1 MDHEVGTNALE
12 RLLHDGS
19 AEPTDLP
26 LSLLEDITK
35 CFADDHQ
42 IGSGGFAVVYKGM
55 VRNGIVAV
63 KRLSRTFD
71 MHEIKFHKEVE
82 CLMKA
87 KHKNIVR
94 FLGYCSD
101 TQGKVLDYEGKMVMA
116 DVRNWLLCFEY
127 VPNGSLDKYISDSSH
142 GLDWRDRYQIIKGIC
157 EGLCH
162 LHEKRILHLDLKPA
176 NILVDNHMVPK
187 ITDFG
192 LSRCLDVKQTRAF
205 TSNLCGSQG
214 YLAPE
219 FYSGQVAFASDIYSL
234 GVIILEI
241 LTGQK
246 GYSDDENVI
255 ENWAKQLETSDH
267 GDTLLEQVRVCT
279 KMGIECMDLDPKRR
293 PVLRDIVDRLDKTE
307 SGGYSEETAMTLPA
321 HSGGGWRV
329 WNTEWWDRLSD
340 QACPEAE
347 FRKAFRMS
355 RATFDAL
362 CDELSLSSA
371 VGKEETMLYAAIPL
385 HQRVAVCLWH
395 LATGE
400 PLCEVSSHFGIRIS
414 TCHNIVLEVCAAI
427 ATVLLPKAVR
437 WPLDLSVI
445 ASRFEALSGIPRIV
459 GAVCTHHIPI
469 HPPKENASE
478 YYNHR
483 LTEHNNKAS
492 YSIAVQA
499 VVDGNGMFTDISIG
513 LPGSLSDADV
523 LERSVLHAHCVA
535 GLLAHN
541 QYRLVGSARYPLKD
555 WMLVPYSNHDLTW
568 TQHAF
573 NDRISVARTA
583 SRGAFQRL
591 KAQWGC
597 LGRCNEHRVP
607 HLLNMIGAC
616 CALHNFCERSG
627 EKLDTDVQFFSE
639 DDVVAVAEKE
649 RDRIAHDLL
658 WSAHVV
664 YGRLFF

>member
-1 MDHEVGTNALE
+1 MDRQVGANALE
-12 RLLHDGS
+12 RMLIDES

-35 CFADDHQ
+35 CFADDQQ

-101 TQGKVLDYEGKMVMA
+101 TQGKILDYEGKLVMA
-116 DVRNWLLCFEY
+116 DIRNWLLCFEY
-127 VPNGSLDKYISDSSH
+127 VPNGSLDKYITDSSR

-192 LSRCLDVKQTRAF
+192 LSRCLDIEQTRAF

-219 FYSGQVAFASDIYSL
+219 FYSGQIAFTSDIYSL

-255 ENWAKQLETSDH
+255 ESWTKQLETSDH
-267 GDTLLEQVRVCT
+267 KDTLLEQVRVCT
-279 KMGIECMDLDPKRR
+279 KIGIECMDLDPKKR
-293 PVLRDIVDRLDKTE
+293 PPARHIVDRLDKTE
-307 SGGYSEETAMTLPA
+307 RSGYSEETGKSSTSSHNLMTW
-321 HSGGGWRV
+321 S
-329 WNTEWWDRLSD
+329 TKWWGRLSGP
-340 QACPEAE
+340 ACSDAE
-347 FRKAFRMS
+347 FRRAFRMS
-355 RATFDAL
+355 RRTFDAL
-362 CDELSLSSA
+362 CDELSVVVARGDNVLH
-371 VGKEETMLYAAIPL
+371 AAIPVQ
-385 HQRVAVCLWH
+385 QRVAVCLWH

-400 PLCEVSSHFGIRIS
+400 PFREVSSRFGIRIS
-414 TCHNIVLEVCAAI
+414 TCRGIVLQVCAALST
-427 ATVLLPKAVR
+427 AVLPEAVR
-437 WPLDLSVI
+437 WPLEFPVV
-445 ASRFEALSGIPRIV
+445 ASRFQALSGIPGVV
-459 GAVCTHHIPI
+459 GAVCTDHIPI
-469 HPPKENASE
+469 RPPKEHASE
-478 YYNHR
+478 YHR
-483 LTEHNNKAS
+483 PSEGNNKAS
-492 YSIAVQA
+492 YSVVVQA
-499 VVDGNGMFTDISIG
+499 VVDANGLFMDISIG
-513 LPGSLSDADV
+513 LPGSLSDAAV
-523 LERSVLHAHCVA
+523 LERSVLHANCVA
-535 GLLAHN
+535 GLLGN
-541 QYRLVGSARYPLKD
+541 GQYRLLGGASYPLKD
-555 WMLVPYSNHDLTW
+555 WMLVPYSHKNMTW
-568 TQHAF
+568 AQHAF
-573 NDRISVARTA
+573 NERVTYAHAVA
-583 SRGAFQRL
+583 RGAFQRL
-591 KAQWGC
+591 RARWRYLERRTG
-597 LGRCNEHRVP
+597 HRVP

-616 CALHNFCERSG
+616 CALHNICERSG
-627 EKLDTDVQFFSE
+627 EELDTNFQSE
-639 DDVVAVAEKE
+639 DDDVIP
-649 RDRIAHDLL
+649 RDRRDKIAHDLVRGSPL
-658 WSAHVV
+658 L
-664 YGRLFF
+664 G